1 MKILFRAAALLA
13 ASVLSLA
20 ATAQVFPPQQPIKV
34 LLPFPPGGGSDSLT
48 RMVTTPLASLLGQ
61 TVVVDYKPGAN
72 SIIGAHSVATAKP
85 DGTTFMVTMD
95 MTATILPAVYSRL
108 PFNPLKDLEPVAVL
122 THVPAL
128 FVAHPKVPANNL
140 KELVEYSKK
149 NPEKLNYGAAVLY
162 GQVLG
167 QQLKT
172 ESGLT
177 YTYVPFKGAAE
188 AVQAVVAGHLDFMML
203 DIQTGLGFIKDGRL
217 KALAI
222 TSPKRHPTLPDVPT
236 VAEMGWPQLEMSVWY
251 GMWAPVGTPPAIIE
265 KMNASVVKVTSEPDL
280 RKRLADLGHE
290 VSSASP
296 KEMKALIEK
305 DAAKWRKAAIDGNIK
320 LD

>member
-1 MKILFRAAALLA
+1 MKILPRAAALLA
-13 ASVLSLA
+13 ASALSLA
-20 ATAQVFPPQQPIKV
+20 AVAQVFPPQQPIKV

-48 RMVTTPLASLLGQ
+48 RLVTTPLADLIGQ
-61 TVVVDYKPGAN
+61 TVIVDYKPGGN
-72 SIIGAHSVATAKP
+72 SIIGAQSIASSKP
-85 DGTTFMVTMD
+85 DGTNFMVTMD

-108 PFNPLKDLEPVAVL
+108 PFDPAKDLEPVAVL

-128 FVAHPKVPANNL
+128 FVAHPSVPANNL
-140 KELVEYSKK
+140 QELVAYSKK
-149 NPEKLNYGAAVLY
+149 NPGKLNYGAAVLY
-162 GQVLG
+162 GQLLG

-172 ESGLT
+172 ESGLS

-203 DIQTGLGFIKDGRL
+203 DIQTGLGFIKEGRL

-222 TSPKRHPTLPDVPT
+222 TSSSRHPTLPDVPT
-236 VAEMGWPQLEMSVWY
+236 VGESGWPKLEMSVWY
-251 GMWAPVGTPPAIIE
+251 GMFAPAGTPPSIIE

-296 KEMKALIEK
+296 AEMKALIEK
-305 DAAKWRKAAIDGNIK
+305 DAAKWRQAARDGNIK

>member
-1 MKILFRAAALLA
+1 MKAFSRTLALLT
-13 ASVLSLA
+13 ASLISLA
-20 ATAQVFPPQQPIKV
+20 TMAQVNNQQPIKV

-48 RMVTTPLASLLGQ
+48 RMVTTPLASVIGQ
-61 TVVVDYKPGAN
+61 PIVMDYKPGGN
-72 SIIGAHSVATAKP
+72 SIIGAQTVATAKP
-85 DGTTFMVTMD
+85 DGMTYMVTMD

-108 PFNPLKDLEPVAVL
+108 PFDPIKDLEPVAVL

-140 KELVEYSKK
+140 QELVAYSKK
-149 NPEKLNYGAAVLY
+149 NPDKLNYGAAVLY

-172 ESGLT
+172 VSGLT
-177 YTYVPFKGAAE
+177 YTYVPYKGAAE

-222 TSPKRHPTLPDVPT
+222 TSAARHSTLPDVPT
-236 VAEMGWPQLEMSVWY
+236 VGEMGWPDLQMSVWY
-251 GMWAPVGTPPAIIE
+251 GMFAPAGTPSAIVD
-265 KMNASVVKVTSEPDL
+265 KMNTSVIKVTSDPAL
-280 RKRLADLGHE
+280 RKRLAELGHE
-290 VSSASP
+290 VSSATP
-296 KEMKALIEK
+296 AQVKALIEK
-305 DAAKWRKAAIDGNIK
+305 DAAKWRQAARDGNIK

>member
-72 SIIGAHSVATAKP
+72 SIIGAHSVSTAKP
-85 DGTTFMVTMD
+85 DGTNFMVTMD

-108 PFNPLKDLEPVAVL
+108 PFNPLTDLEPVAVL

-203 DIQTGLGFIKDGRL
+203 DIQTGLGFIKSGRL

-222 TSPKRHPTLPDVPT
+222 TSPNRHPTLPDVPT
-236 VAEMGWPQLEMSVWY
+236 VGEMGWPQLEMSVWY

-280 RKRLADLGHE
+280 RKRLAELGHE
-290 VSSASP
+290 VSAASP

-305 DAAKWRKAAIDGNIK
+305 DAAKWRKAAIDGNIR

>member
-1 MKILFRAAALLA
+1 MRILFRAAALVA
-13 ASVLSLA
+13 ASLLSFA
-20 ATAQVFPPQQPIKV
+20 AAAQAFPPQQPIKV

-61 TVVVDYKPGAN
+61 TVIVDYKPGAN
-72 SIIGAHSVATAKP
+72 SIIGAQSVATAKP

-108 PFNPLKDLEPVAVL
+108 PFDPAKDLEPVAVL

-128 FVAHPKVPANNL
+128 FVAHPKVPSNNL
-140 KELVEYSKK
+140 QELVAYSKK

-172 ESGLT
+172 VSGLT

-203 DIQTGLGFIKDGRL
+203 DIQTGLGFIKEGRL

-222 TSPKRHPTLPDVPT
+222 TSPARHPTLPDVPT
-236 VAEMGWPQLEMSVWY
+236 VGEMGWPELQMSVWY
-251 GMWAPVGTPPAIIE
+251 GMFAPAGTPPAIID
-265 KMNASVVKVTSEPDL
+265 KMNASVVKVTSDPGL

-296 KEMKALIEK
+296 AQVKALIEK
-305 DAAKWRKAAIDGNIK
+305 DAAKWRQAARDGNIK

>member
-1 MKILFRAAALLA
+1 MKIPTRTLALLG
-13 ASVLSLA
+13 ASLLSLA
-20 ATAQVFPPQQPIKV
+20 ALAQANPAPVKV

-48 RMVTTPLASLLGQ
+48 RMVTTPLANVIGQ
-61 TVVVDYKPGAN
+61 PIVVDYKPGGN
-72 SIIGAHSVATAKP
+72 SIIGAQAVATAKP
-85 DGTTFMVTMD
+85 DGSTFMVTMD

-108 PFNPLKDLEPVAVL
+108 PFDPAKDLEPVAVL

-140 KELVEYSKK
+140 KELVAYSKS
-149 NPEKLNYGAAVLY
+149 NPNRLNYGAAVLY

-172 ESGLT
+172 VSGLT
-177 YTYVPFKGAAE
+177 YTYVPYKGAAE

-222 TSPKRHPTLPDVPT
+222 TSAARHPTLPDVPT
-236 VAEMGWPQLEMSVWY
+236 VGEMGWPDLQMSVWY
-251 GMWAPVGTPPAIIE
+251 GMFAPAGTPPAIIE
-265 KMNASVVKVTSEPDL
+265 KMNASVIKVTSEPTL

-296 KEMKALIEK
+296 AQVRALIEK
-305 DAAKWRKAAIDGNIK
+305 DAAKWRQAAREGNIR